1 MTPTLPRK
9 RKILSNYT
17 ETMNDFIVFI
27 ISHNNAD
34 LILTVDTLNKY
45 GYTGDWAIVLGD
57 DEPMYKE
64 YVARFGADKVVQF
77 KKAKVSPTFDHMDN
91 EASMNSATYARNE
104 CFNIAR
110 QWGYTYFMV
119 LDDDYYE
126 FQFRYAEEG
135 KLKTLYPTSLDVV
148 FEALLDYFISVPEM
162 KTLCVAQN
170 GDFLGG
176 VEGSHFKARCMRKA
190 MNSFI
195 CSVDRPFTFVG
206 RLNEDVNT
214 YCLFGS
220 RGDLFLTIMDVSIN
234 QNDTQQKNRR
244 GGMRKGG
251 LITPYTADG
260 TYCKSFYTV
269 MCCPSFCKI
278 GIIGNNHARI
288 HHSIKWEN
296 AVPKIISDKYRKG
309 DKTC

>member
-1 MTPTLPRK
+1 MTETLQRK
-9 RKILSNYT
+9 PKILS
-17 ETMNDFIVFI
+17 DLVVLI

-34 LILTVDTLNKY
+34 LILTVDTLDKY
-45 GYTGDWAIVLGD
+45 GYTGDWYIVLGND
-57 DEPMYKE
+57 DAMYDE
-64 YVARFGADKVVQF
+64 YVARFGESRVLQFDK
-77 KKAKVSPTFDHMDN
+77 ATVSDKFDHMD
-91 EASMNSATYARNE
+91 SVPLMNSATYARNA
-104 CFNIAR
+104 CFDIAKSL
-110 QWGYTYFMV
+110 GYTYFMV

-135 KLKTLYPTSLDVV
+135 KLRALYPTNLDVV
-148 FEALLDYFISVPEM
+148 FEVLLDYFKSVPTM
-162 KTLCVAQN
+162 KTLCIAQN

-190 MNSFI
+190 MNTFI
-195 CSVDRPFTFVG
+195 CSTERPFTFIG

-214 YCLFGS
+214 YCSLGA
-220 RGDLFLTIMDVSIN
+220 RGDLFLTVMDVSIN

-296 AVPKIISDKYRKG
+296 AVPKIISDAYKKG
-309 DKTC
+309 ASDNE